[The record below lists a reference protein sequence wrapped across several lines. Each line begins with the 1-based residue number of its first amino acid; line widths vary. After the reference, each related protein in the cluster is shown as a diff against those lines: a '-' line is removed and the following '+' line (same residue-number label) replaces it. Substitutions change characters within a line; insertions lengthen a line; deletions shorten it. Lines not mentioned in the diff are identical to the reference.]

1 MAPETSQPLS
11 YSDIPNKEWE
21 ELLESYIATRAVL
34 ECRLIFFCDE
44 EQKTYTMAIP
54 DIEADKS
61 HYAELSEK
69 LTFIPQDHYGFQIL
83 SKIPTTNGVST
94 IQGVMVKYRGNER
107 QETLEEKCTFEWHN
121 QYCAW
126 IGDFSGDIKCQI
138 LPGNLLE
145 VTDDAEKDLL
155 PRLYEFNRPDAPK
168 DGIAR
173 YTLLS

>member
-1 MAPETSQPLS
+1 MAPETSQILS

-21 ELLESYIATRAVL
+21 ELLDSYITTRAVL

-54 DIEADKS
+54 DTEVDKA
-61 HYAELSEK
+61 HYAQLSEK
-69 LTFIPQDHYGFQIL
+69 LTFIPEDHHGFQIL
-83 SKIPTTNGVST
+83 SKISKTNGVSS
-94 IQGVMVKYRGNER
+94 IQGIMIKYRKGER
-107 QETLEEKCTFEWHN
+107 KETIEEKFTFEWHN

-126 IGDFSGDIKCQI
+126 IGDFSGETKCQI

-168 DGIAR
+168 DGTAR
-173 YTLLS
+173 YTILS